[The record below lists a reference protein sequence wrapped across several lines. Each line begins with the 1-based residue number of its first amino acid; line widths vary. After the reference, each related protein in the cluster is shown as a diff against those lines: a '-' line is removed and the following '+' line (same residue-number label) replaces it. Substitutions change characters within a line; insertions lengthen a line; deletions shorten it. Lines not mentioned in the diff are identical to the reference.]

1 MPNFERLAKAGSDG
15 AKAAFASSACS
26 LRGEDQGPNLL
37 SWTHETTSVAEDT
50 LAQPKPQAKSQH
62 SMLPVLV
69 VLFLI
74 SYGLMSLLVV
84 EQDRTISSQRSLITS
99 LFGDST
105 ELSALKGKIFQKQH
119 ASAQAQAE
127 ANNRSQAQAPSSRI
141 PSTQAPLT
149 QDTPGNAASNRNAGK
164 LRKALPQRPPAAVT
178 DIGDVRRIVKAI

>member
-15 AKAAFASSACS
+15 AKAAFASNACS
-26 LRGEDQGPNLL
+26 LWGEDRGPNLL
-37 SWTHETTSVAEDT
+37 SWTHETTVAEGT
-50 LAQPKPQAKSQH
+50 LPQPKPQAKSQH

-141 PSTQAPLT
+141 PSAQAPLT
-149 QDTPGNAASNRNAGK
+149 QDAPGNAASNRNAGK